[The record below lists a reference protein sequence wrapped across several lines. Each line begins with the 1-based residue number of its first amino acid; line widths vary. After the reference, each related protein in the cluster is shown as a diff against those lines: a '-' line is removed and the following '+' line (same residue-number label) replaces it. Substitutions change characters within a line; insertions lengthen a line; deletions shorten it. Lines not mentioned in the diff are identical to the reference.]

1 MLGRIKRKVAAL
13 PQQPYGTGHFGTR
26 TNGNPWHAN
35 RRLQG
40 TPATAAL
47 AAAGVPF
54 VAHPYSH
61 DPAAA
66 SYGLEAA
73 EVLGVDPARVFKTL
87 MVDVDGRLAVGVVP
101 VSGNLD
107 LKAMAAALG
116 GKKAAMADPAAAER
130 RTGYVLGGISPLGQR
145 QPSPTVLDDSALGL
159 DTILVSGGRRG
170 LDIELSPAELIRL
183 TGAARHGSAP
193 AGNSRAKKWKA
204 GAAGRRPSVARQ
216 CVENTPCV
224 RARRG
229 PRAPREQAPRGSA
242 GRDSA
247 RGASC

>member
-1 MLGRIKRKVAAL
+1 MARKQAS
-13 PQQPYGTGHFGTR
+13 
-26 TNGNPWHAN
+26 
-35 RRLQG
+35 QG

-116 GKKAAMADPAAAER
+116 GKKATMADPAAAER
-130 RTGYVLGGISPLGQR
+130 RTGYVLGGISPLGMLSTASMMR
-145 QPSPTVLDDSALGL
+145 SFHMWLSPT
-159 DTILVSGGRRG
+159 
-170 LDIELSPAELIRL
+170 
-183 TGAARHGSAP
+183 
-193 AGNSRAKKWKA
+193 
-204 GAAGRRPSVARQ
+204 
-216 CVENTPCV
+216 
-224 RARRG
+224 
-229 PRAPREQAPRGSA
+229 
-242 GRDSA
+242 
-247 RGASC
+247 